1 MIKDAIAKAEQ
12 ALNNPELDRD
22 EANKVIKQL
31 VKALSA
37 KPKKDIDVPS
47 TSDKPGKDDNS
58 GTNQNPDKDD
68 DSKPSIGGNG
78 SNITKPG
85 GSSSTKPGSN
95 TVTANPSK
103 TPSKANTGV
112 ESRTGLFGSLG
123 VGAVSLAGIA
133 TFLYRKRENE
143 KGLKK
148 VSKKKRK

>member
-1 MIKDAIAKAEQ
+1 M
-12 ALNNPELDRD
+12 
-22 EANKVIKQL
+22 
-31 VKALSA
+31 SA

-47 TSDKPGKDDNS
+47 TPDKPGKDDNKPSTGDNS
-58 GTNQNPDKDD
+58 GQDQKPGKDD
-68 DSKPSIGGNG
+68 NSRPSTGGNG
-78 SNITKPG
+78 SNI
-85 GSSSTKPGSN
+85 TKPGSN

-103 TPSKANTGV
+103 SSSKANTGV

-148 VSKKKRK
+148 VSKKNKK